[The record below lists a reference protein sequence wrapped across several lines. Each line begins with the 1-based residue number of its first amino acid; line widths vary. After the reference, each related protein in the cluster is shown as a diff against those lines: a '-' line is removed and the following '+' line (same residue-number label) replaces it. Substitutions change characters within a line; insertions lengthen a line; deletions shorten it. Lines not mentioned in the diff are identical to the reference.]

1 MFRQAQND
9 DIAGWQKGHALLT
22 DHLVKG
28 ASKTG
33 ADL

>member
-1 MFRQAQND
+1 MFRRVQIEAFTD
-9 DIAGWQKGHALLT
+9 WQKGHALLT

-28 ASKTG
+28 DSKSG